1 MLVSQ
6 NGHIDE
12 VNRLLESKQI
22 DDNVQIQVGENS
34 DIYPSEK
41 TSLKKLK
48 TDYSIKKKQKNVF
61 SSSLAY
67 PSRHTRNNKKT
78 LICCLSFPLPRHARL
93 LFFLRMKMQ
102 K

>member
-48 TDYSIKKKQKNVF
+48 TD
-61 SSSLAY
+61 
-67 PSRHTRNNKKT
+67 
-78 LICCLSFPLPRHARL
+78 
-93 LFFLRMKMQ
+93 
-102 K
+102 